1 MDEQTK
7 FLLKKDFIITSWQNL
22 QVCVGI
28 NQCLEYTGRAA
39 RLGCSRVRSGGYST
53 VFTHV
58 HVVKGYIDTDNKN
71 MWRWVLWS
79 CRKSYSISFNDL
91 L

>member
-22 QVCVGI
+22 QVLWGLTK
-28 NQCLEYTGRAA
+28 CLEYTDRAA
-39 RLGCSRVRSGGYST
+39 RLGCSRVRSGYST

-58 HVVKGYIDTDNKN
+58 HVVKGYIDTDNKK
-71 MWRWVLWS
+71 MWRWVL
-79 CRKSYSISFNDL
+79 
-91 L
+91 